1 MVSTAAFLNVIVV
14 DCVASSAWDRAG
26 AVVILAACSNSSAK
40 PKLPTREETA
50 WLCISLVFQTTVSQ
64 LPAAMVYSGY
74 DLLLFRLYPHY
85 PEQAFNILQSFF
97 KVLTNNI
104 FAPLPIFHCFHRFLL
119 V

>member
-50 WLCISLVFQTTVSQ
+50 WLCMWAVFSRPRESST
-64 LPAAMVYSGY
+64 
-74 DLLLFRLYPHY
+74 FRGIRCTRGRAHMG
-85 PEQAFNILQSFF
+85 
-97 KVLTNNI
+97 
-104 FAPLPIFHCFHRFLL
+104 
-119 V
+119 